1 MSNVLHLGIWLLWL
15 SFVIQLL
22 PLCYF
27 WCRKCFCLHL
37 STNLLHKKTPEE
49 LIATKSLSLVLSS
62 NSCLTCS
69 RHIWG
74 HIWPDD
80 SALFQMI
87 LSSFL
92 DNNNAVQQ
100 QHQHSFLVYTF
111 CCDLI
116 LIVLDLLHN
125 HSSTLDTSVVCG
137 VPIIAATCSAFPI
150 ENDENHLFNV
160 LLSTTQQCR
169 SAFIRWS
176 VCCSVWL
183 RLEFPFF
190 LGCLLSNVIEWFPY
204 LMFSNLID

>member
-1 MSNVLHLGIWLLWL
+1 
-15 SFVIQLL
+15 
-22 PLCYF
+22 
-27 WCRKCFCLHL
+27 
-37 STNLLHKKTPEE
+37 
-49 LIATKSLSLVLSS
+49 
-62 NSCLTCS
+62 
-69 RHIWG
+69 
-74 HIWPDD
+74 
-80 SALFQMI
+80 MI

-92 DNNNAVQQ
+92 DNNNAVQQQ

-160 LLSTTQQCR
+160 LLSTRRCR

-176 VCCSVWL
+176 VLLCWL
-183 RLEFPFF
+183 RIEFPI
-190 LGCLLSNVIEWFPY
+190 LLSIFKQCCLFVVFKFDQRVSSSATIIIEKIRNY
-204 LMFSNLID
+204 CQHHKARDVD

>member
-1 MSNVLHLGIWLLWL
+1 MVWS
-15 SFVIQLL
+15 
-22 PLCYF
+22 PKTKAK
-27 WCRKCFCLHL
+27 R
-37 STNLLHKKTPEE
+37 NLLNNF
-49 LIATKSLSLVLSS
+49 IWRKSTFTEV
-62 NSCLTCS
+62 
-69 RHIWG
+69 
-74 HIWPDD
+74 IWPDD
-80 SALFQMI
+80 SAQFEMI

-92 DNNNAVQQ
+92 DNNTVQQ

-190 LGCLLSNVIEWFPY
+190 LVVFCQ
-204 LMFSNLID
+204 M

>member
-1 MSNVLHLGIWLLWL
+1 MS
-15 SFVIQLL
+15 
-22 PLCYF
+22 
-27 WCRKCFCLHL
+27 HL
-37 STNLLHKKTPEE
+37 SKL
-49 LIATKSLSLVLSS
+49 
-62 NSCLTCS
+62 
-69 RHIWG
+69 RHILG

-80 SALFQMI
+80 SAQFEMI

-92 DNNNAVQQ
+92 DNNNAAQQ

-160 LLSTTQQCR
+160 LLSTRRCR

-190 LGCLLSNVIEWFPY
+190 VWLSFVKCNRLISLYIFVVFKFDWWAGPHHLLGIIQS
-204 LMFSNLID
+204 